1 MVEKRWRA
9 SYMNKHINKLL
20 KEWKRAG
27 LQIKPSDIINF
38 VKDTIHF
45 KEPEVAEKVLT
56 YYTDLWND
64 ELTSI
69 GDKDNLVHINL
80 IESNMK
86 MAINDNN
93 ELIIVPTKNRVII
106 ELPNNMDS
114 LSRQRSLNTEDDGF
128 LPMVFT
134 KHEVIL
140 GNNIKI
146 VAYPTYE

>member
-1 MVEKRWRA
+1 
-9 SYMNKHINKLL
+9 MNKHISELL

-93 ELIIVPTKNRVII
+93 ELIIVPLKTV
-106 ELPNNMDS
+106 
-114 LSRQRSLNTEDDGF
+114 
-128 LPMVFT
+128 
-134 KHEVIL
+134 
-140 GNNIKI
+140 
-146 VAYPTYE
+146 

>member
-1 MVEKRWRA
+1 
-9 SYMNKHINKLL
+9 MNKHISELL

-27 LQIKPSDIINF
+27 LQIKPRDIINF

-45 KEPEVAEKVLT
+45 KEPEVAEKVLN

-93 ELIIVPTKNRVII
+93 ELVIVPTKNRVII

-114 LSRQRSLNTEDDGF
+114 LSRQRSLNTKDNSF
-128 LPMVFT
+128 LPLVFT
-134 KHEVIL
+134 KYEVIL

>member
-1 MVEKRWRA
+1 
-9 SYMNKHINKLL
+9 MNKHISELL

-27 LQIKPSDIINF
+27 LQIKPRDIINF

-45 KEPEVAEKVLT
+45 KEPEVAEKVLN

-93 ELIIVPTKNRVII
+93 ELVIVPTKNRVII
-106 ELPNNMDS
+106 ELPNNIDS
-114 LSRQRSLNTEDDGF
+114 LSRQRSLNTKDNSF
-128 LPMVFT
+128 LPLIFT
-134 KHEVIL
+134 KYEVIL

>member
-1 MVEKRWRA
+1 
-9 SYMNKHINKLL
+9 MNKHINELL

-27 LQIKPSDIINF
+27 LQIKPRDIINF

-45 KEPEVAEKVLT
+45 KEPEVAEKVLN

-93 ELIIVPTKNRVII
+93 ELVIVPTKNRVII
-106 ELPNNMDS
+106 ELPNNIDS
-114 LSRQRSLNTEDDGF
+114 LSRQRSLNTKDNSF
-128 LPMVFT
+128 LPLIFT
-134 KHEVIL
+134 KYEVIL